1 MSMDRDK
8 LKTALKWGV
17 GIPILIVII
26 WFLYQREK
34 EEFVWLDEYECFIA
48 VGYDCSTC
56 VIGGSDYRKDLIRCD
71 NALEK
76 LDRGEKVEIRVDYFT
91 DPEMPVYGHIIPK
104 E

>member
-1 MSMDRDK
+1 MDRDK

-17 GIPILIVII
+17 GIAILVAFI
-26 WFLYQREK
+26 WYTFIDVD
-34 EEFVWLDEYECFIA
+34 EFVWLDEYECFIA
-48 VGYDCSTC
+48 VGYYCDVC
-56 VIGGSDYRKDLIRCD
+56 VLGGSDYRKDMIRCE